1 MSIRWAKVR
10 LRGHVTCKKL
20 FRVARNDVL
29 HAVNKID
36 ALFSVFLGVI
46 QVFPKVRNLP
56 NIRRFTK

>member
-10 LRGHVTCKKL
+10 LKGHVTCNK
-20 FRVARNDVL
+20 FFWVASNDVL
-29 HAVNKID
+29 HAVNKTD
-36 ALFSVFLGVI
+36 TLFCVFLGVI